1 MDTPPLTRQMRPDIT
16 IAVCRGACRLM
27 RQAGH
32 SVLLEMPLPDGRRA
46 DIFAVGRGGELTI
59 VEVKSSIED
68 WRVDD
73 KWPDYLDW
81 CDQLYVAVPV
91 DFPQALIPEEIGL
104 IVADAYGGEVL
115 RPSPRRPVAAAR
127 RKSLL
132 IDCARLASERLARLE
147 IPDFDDKHS
156 PQGPRA
162 KRRTSPATRRA
173 PPWRPP
179 RSDPG
184 SPRPCGCGHRP

>member
-1 MDTPPLTRQMRPDIT
+1 MEPPVPPPAPPLARRPEIT
-16 IAVCRGACRLM
+16 VAVGRGACRLM
-27 RQAGH
+27 RQAGY

-46 DIFAVGRGGELTI
+46 DIFAVGRSGAMTI

-68 WRVDD
+68 WRADL

-81 CDQLYVAVPV
+81 CDQLYFAVPV

-104 IVADAYGGEVL
+104 IVADAYGGEIL
-115 RPSPRRPVAAAR
+115 RHPPTRALAAAR

-147 IPDFDDKHS
+147 DPDFV
-156 PQGPRA
+156 QFI
-162 KRRTSPATRRA
+162 
-173 PPWRPP
+173 
-179 RSDPG
+179 
-184 SPRPCGCGHRP
+184 